1 MIGFV
6 VGFIT
11 ALALII
17 GITVIPIIL
26 AVILIFLAY
35 GWYRSKKET
44 KF

>member
-1 MIGFV
+1 M
-6 VGFIT
+6 GFIT

-26 AVILIFLAY
+26 AVILIFFAY
-35 GWYRSKKET
+35 GWYKSKRDS